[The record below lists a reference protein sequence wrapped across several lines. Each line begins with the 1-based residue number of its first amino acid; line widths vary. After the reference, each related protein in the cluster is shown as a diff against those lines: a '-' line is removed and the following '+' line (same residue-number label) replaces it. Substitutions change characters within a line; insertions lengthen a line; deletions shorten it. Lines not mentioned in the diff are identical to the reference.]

1 MTSSEIAPAHAA
13 GVEAAPEP
21 AANGEGPGPIIEA
34 MAVRVSSPVLIGR
47 SEESARL
54 HAALEHARHG
64 HSSATVI
71 AGEAGVGKTRLVS
84 DFALDAQLDGVV
96 VMLGGC
102 IDLGEGGLP
111 YAPVVEA
118 LRGLARRADPD
129 ELESLLGPGRAEL
142 ARLVPDLG
150 SPTEATDRSIEGAD
164 AASASMSALSAQGRL
179 FELLLGVL
187 ERLAVRAPVLF
198 VVEDLHW
205 SDRSTRDLLG
215 FLVRNLRDSA
225 IMLLLTYRSDELHRR
240 HPLLPFLAELER
252 TGRVERIELHPF
264 DRRESADQLRAIA
277 GHDLDPDLVESI
289 HARSNGNAFFAE
301 ELLVAAGEDGR
312 TELPPT
318 LRDVLLA
325 RISTL
330 AEPTQEFLRVA
341 SAAGQRVDPALL
353 AEAAAM
359 DETTMYEALRECV
372 ARQVLVPD
380 PKAGTERYMFRHALL
395 QEAVYDDLLPGE
407 RTRLH
412 SAFARTLEAR
422 DAGSGTYAA
431 ELAYHWYAAHD
442 LPRALEAAVAAG
454 ERAEARYA
462 FPEATRQFELAIE
475 LWDHVPDA
483 AERVHR
489 DRVTLLAQ
497 LSAVA
502 RFVDAP
508 RAVSYVQAAIGL
520 VDERTDPVMA
530 GLLYERL
537 GRYAWIAGQ
546 GETAFDGYRTAT
558 RLIPEEPPS
567 AARARSLAG
576 LAQILMLGGWFADS
590 RPVAVEAL
598 ALARAVGARDIE
610 GHALNTFGLDRAAM
624 GEIEEGIA
632 DERAALA
639 IAKELNILDDI
650 GRAYA
655 NWYWILDL
663 AGRVEESV
671 TVAMEGIEL
680 SARLGLMRF
689 FGTHMLCNAADSLY
703 RLGRWEESE
712 RAVQRADDVGPLG
725 VNQIL
730 AQELFGRLAVARGQF
745 DEAAEHLDPLAP
757 LAQRAADVQ
766 FIVPVHASLAELA
779 LWRGRPEDAAAE
791 AAAAISR
798 IEFSP
803 ETRIGEVYALGIR
816 GNADAAENARARRDG
831 EAEAT
836 AIAAGDEILAGMK
849 RRHAEVV
856 EHRPVFTALSNAWV
870 LLCEA
875 ETSRLLRRPDP
886 DAWATTVSS
895 WDGVGRPYLAA
906 YARWREAE
914 AILAARGDRAIAAAT
929 LRTALEAAEG
939 LGAAPLAQEI
949 TALAAR
955 ARLSLEPAADA
966 AQPAE
971 QDPAAGLGLTARE
984 REVLGLVARGRT
996 NRQIAD
1002 ELFIT
1007 ENTAGVHVSNILG
1020 KLGVPSRGE
1029 AAAVAYRL
1037 GLVDAGARE
1046 PA

>member
-1 MTSSEIAPAHAA
+1 VTALPKEGAND
-13 GVEAAPEP
+13 EA
-21 AANGEGPGPIIEA
+21 PGPIIED
-34 MAVRVSSPVLIGR
+34 MTVRVSSPVLIGR
-47 SEESARL
+47 ADETARL
-54 HAALEHARHG
+54 HAALVRARHG
-64 HSSATVI
+64 QSSATVV
-71 AGEAGVGKTRLVS
+71 AGEAGVGKTRLVAE
-84 DFALDAQLDGVV
+84 FALDAQMDGVV
-96 VMLGGC
+96 VMIGGC

-142 ARLVPDLG
+142 ARLVPDLA
-150 SPTEATDRSIEGAD
+150 SPTDVPADSAD
-164 AASASMSALSAQGRL
+164 AASTSMSALSAQGRL

-198 VVEDLHW
+198 IVEDLHW

-215 FLVRNLRDSA
+215 FLVRNLRESA
-225 IMLLLTYRSDELHRR
+225 LMLLLTYRSDELHRR

-264 DRRESADQLRAIA
+264 DRRESAEQLRAIA
-277 GHDLDPDLVESI
+277 GHDLDAALIESI

-312 TELPPT
+312 MELPPT

-380 PKAGTERYMFRHALL
+380 PKAGIERYMFRHALL

-412 SAFARTLEAR
+412 SAFARTLEVR
-422 DAGSGTYAA
+422 DGGTGTYAA

-462 FPEATRQFELAIE
+462 FPEATRQFELAVE
-475 LWDHVPDA
+475 LWDRVPDA
-483 AERVHR
+483 AERVGR
-489 DRVTLLAQ
+489 DRRTLLAQ
-497 LSAVA
+497 LAGVA

-508 RAVSYVQAAIGL
+508 RAVSHIEAAIAL
-520 VDERTDPVMA
+520 VDEQADPVEA

-546 GETAFDGYRTAT
+546 GETALEGYRTAT
-558 RLIPEEPPS
+558 RLIPETPPS
-567 AARARSLAG
+567 AARARAMAG
-576 LAQILMLGGWFADS
+576 LAQIMMLSGRFAGS
-590 RPVAVEAL
+590 RPAALEAL
-598 ALARAVGARDIE
+598 AIARAVGARDIE
-610 GHALNTFGLDRAAM
+610 GHALNTSGLDRAAM
-624 GEIEEGIA
+624 GEIDEAIA

-639 IAKELNILDDI
+639 IAEELAILDDI

-655 NWYWILDL
+655 NWYWVLDL
-663 AGRVEESV
+663 AGRMEESV
-671 TVAMEGIEL
+671 AVAMEGIEL

-725 VNQIL
+725 VNEIL
-730 AQELFGRLAVARGQF
+730 AEELFGRLAMARGRF
-745 DEAAEHLDPLAP
+745 DEAGERLGPLAS

-779 LWRGRPEDAAAE
+779 LWNGRPEEAASE
-791 AAAAISR
+791 AAAAIRR

-803 ETRIGEVYALGIR
+803 ETRIGEVYALGLR
-816 GNADAAENARARRDG
+816 GNADAAENARARRDP

-836 AIAAGDEILAGMK
+836 AVAAGDELLSGIQ

-856 EHRPVFTALSNAWV
+856 AQRPVFTALSHSWV

-875 ETSRLLRRPDP
+875 EASRMYRRPDP
-886 DAWATTVSS
+886 DAWAATAAA
-895 WDGVGRPYLAA
+895 WDAQHRPYPAA

-914 AILAARGDRAIAAAT
+914 ARLAARGDRALATAT
-929 LRTALEAAEG
+929 LRHALDAAER
-939 LGAAPLAQEI
+939 LGAEPLAGEI
-949 TALAAR
+949 TSLAAR
-955 ARLSLEPAADA
+955 ARLSLEPVTDA
-966 AQPAE
+966 TEPVDE
-971 QDPAAGLGLTARE
+971 DPAAGLGLTPRE
-984 REVLGLVARGRT
+984 REVLALVALGRT

>member
-1 MTSSEIAPAHAA
+1 VTALSEA
-13 GVEAAPEP
+13 
-21 AANGEGPGPIIEA
+21 AANGEGLSPIIEA

-47 SEESARL
+47 SDETARL
-54 HAALEHARHG
+54 NTALEHARHG
-64 HSSATVI
+64 HSRATVV
-71 AGEAGVGKTRLVS
+71 AGEAGVGKSRLVA
-84 DFALDAQLDGVV
+84 DFALDAQADGVV
-96 VMLGGC
+96 VMIGGC

-118 LRGLARRADPD
+118 LRGLARRAEPD
-129 ELESLLGPGRAEL
+129 ELEALLGPGRAEL

-150 SPTEATDRSIEGAD
+150 APTDTPATGPD
-164 AASASMSALSAQGRL
+164 AASASMSAESAQGRL

-187 ERLAVRAPVLF
+187 ERLAMRAPVLF

-215 FLVRNLRDSA
+215 FLVRNLRESA
-225 IMLLLTYRSDELHRR
+225 VMLLLTYRSDELHRR

-264 DRRESADQLRAIA
+264 DRREAADQLRAIA
-277 GHDLDPDLVESI
+277 GHDLDAALLESI
-289 HARSNGNAFFAE
+289 HVRSNGNAFFAE

-325 RISTL
+325 RIATL

-359 DETTMYEALRECV
+359 DETAMYEALRECV

-380 PKAGTERYMFRHALL
+380 PKAGIERYMFRHALL

-422 DAGSGTYAA
+422 DAGTGTYAA

-462 FPEATRQFELAIE
+462 FPEATRQFELAVE
-475 LWDHVPDA
+475 LWDRVPDA
-483 AERVHR
+483 AERVGR
-489 DRVTLLAQ
+489 DRRTLLAQ
-497 LSAVA
+497 LAAVA

-508 RAVSYVQAAIGL
+508 RAVEHIKAAIAL
-520 VDERTDPVMA
+520 ADEEADPVAA

-546 GETAFDGYRTAT
+546 GETALEGYRTAT
-558 RLIPEEPPS
+558 RLIPGKPPS
-567 AARARSLAG
+567 AARARAMAG
-576 LAQILMLGGWFADS
+576 LAQIMMLSGRFAGS
-590 RPVAVEAL
+590 RPAALEAL

-610 GHALNTFGLDRAAM
+610 GHALNTSGLDRAAM

-639 IAKELNILDDI
+639 IAQELGILDDI

-655 NWYWILDL
+655 NWYWVLDL

-671 TVAMEGIEL
+671 AVAMEGIEL

-725 VNQIL
+725 VNEIL
-730 AQELFGRLAVARGQF
+730 AEELFGRLAMARGRF
-745 DEAAEHLDPLAP
+745 DEAARHLDPLAP

-766 FIVPVHASLAELA
+766 FIGPVHASLAELA
-779 LWRGRPEDAAAE
+779 LWNGRPEEAASG
-791 AAAAISR
+791 AAAAIRR

-803 ETRIGEVYALGIR
+803 ETRIGEVYALGLR
-816 GNADAAENARARRDG
+816 GNADAAENARAHRDPD
-831 EAEAT
+831 AEA
-836 AIAAGDEILAGMK
+836 AAVAAGDELLAGMQ

-856 EHRPVFTALSNAWV
+856 AERPVFTALSNAWV

-875 ETSRLLRRPDP
+875 EASRLHRDPDP
-886 DAWATTVSS
+886 DAWAATAAS
-895 WDGVGRPYLAA
+895 WDTLSRPYPAA

-914 AILAARGDRAIAAAT
+914 ARLAARGDRATATAT
-929 LRTALEAAEG
+929 LRTANEAAER
-939 LGAAPLAQEI
+939 LGAEPLAREI
-949 TALAAR
+949 ASLAAR
-955 ARLSLEPAADA
+955 ARLNLEPVADA
-966 AQPAE
+966 SWSVE
-971 QDPAAGLGLTARE
+971 QDLAAGLGLTTRE
-984 REVLGLVARGRT
+984 REVLALVALGRT